1 MKQEKMNVKAQAET
15 RANLYDVALK
25 GIANAGFETET
36 IADGALVQL
45 PDGYF
50 AKVCVTICDAT
61 KFDLEETRAKYQEKL
76 ANAAERAAKAAAKSE
91 EKSKKALAKAQ
102 KDAEISE

>member
-1 MKQEKMNVKAQAET
+1 MDKMSVKVQAET

-36 IADGALVQL
+36 IADGALVHL

-76 ANAAERAAKAAAKSE
+76 ANAAERAAKAAAKAE
-91 EKSKKALAKAQ
+91 EKSKKLEQKATKET
-102 KDAEISE
+102 KDAE